1 MRRLRWIVYAPAA
14 LIAFFA
20 APAAAQD
27 FIAWTCV
34 SDTQWQMQQPLADYQ
49 SGLYPTW
56 SDCEAWRNGAPAD
69 GWQWS
74 YGASVS
80 SSTVADTSTVPPS
93 TTSSLPAT
101 TSTSTT
107 EPPATTAE
115 TTTTTTQ
122 VAPTTQPIPQTS
134 TWPQPTE
141 PASTTTEAAATTV
154 APTTVAPTT
163 PPSPTTSRPSEASTS
178 LVQPSEA
185 STPTQTTPTTFFSPE
200 ASGSVSPEAMPTPA
214 ADASEEEK
222 QAFEEQ
228 VNIFDGSHED
238 YVPLGS
244 TITVAERR
252 TIVAA
257 STILMTLP
265 TPTASRRRT

>member
-27 FIAWTCV
+27 FITWTCV

-107 EPPATTAE
+107 EPPATTEE

-134 TWPQPTE
+134 SWVEPTD
-141 PASTTTEAAATTV
+141 PPTTTTEPPAATA
-154 APTTVAPTT
+154 APTTVPLTT
-163 PPSPTTSRPSEASTS
+163 LPLPSTS
-178 LVQPSEA
+178 LPVASETT
-185 STPTQTTPTTFFSPE
+185 TPTQTTPPTFVQHDD
-200 ASGSVSPEAMPTPA
+200 GMTPSTPSSIVLMTPPP
-214 ADASEEEK
+214 DASDEEK
-222 QAFEEQ
+222 AAFEEQ

-244 TITVAERR
+244 TISVAERR